1 MAAPSY
7 VELCIQA
14 LPPEKQAAAR
24 TAFKDLLEGAPDDS
38 MLSRLLIVLEATAA
52 YGKTIPSEIATTI
65 EKILPAL
72 DARLAKIAQV
82 AGNEDVSGLKQVR
95 ELLEKKLATIIPAV
109 PMERNARAVESLR
122 LSVERLERGVRR
134 LRHLRLGAV
143 ALLMLLSAGAGAGGV
158 IAYFRKDYNLG
169 QRNREYFEYLDDH
182 GISTKIESADSGGL
196 VFQVEGRQVLKGTDW
211 LNDEHGHAIGV
222 KFIYPFP

>member
-1 MAAPSY
+1 
-7 VELCIQA
+7 
-14 LPPEKQAAAR
+14 
-24 TAFKDLLEGAPDDS
+24 
-38 MLSRLLIVLEATAA
+38 
-52 YGKTIPSEIATTI
+52 
-65 EKILPAL
+65 
-72 DARLAKIAQV
+72 
-82 AGNEDVSGLKQVR
+82 
-95 ELLEKKLATIIPAV
+95 
-109 PMERNARAVESLR
+109 
-122 LSVERLERGVRR
+122 
-134 LRHLRLGAV
+134 
-143 ALLMLLSAGAGAGGV
+143 MLLSAGAGAGGV